1 MYGGKF
7 AFQKLVM
14 ARKFTIFPLFYFVLE
29 GKFQA
34 QPPRGGLYSEGRFNR
49 GSFALQFCGGSFS
62 EFYGIFKPREAAYQ
76 SVFFYVINNMRV
88 AESERRNLNLKNP
101 QVWC

>member
-29 GKFQA
+29 GKFQVQA
-34 QPPRGGLYSEGRFNR
+34 RRGAYIQR
-49 GSFALQFCGGSFS
+49 GD
-62 EFYGIFKPREAAYQ
+62 
-76 SVFFYVINNMRV
+76 
-88 AESERRNLNLKNP
+88 
-101 QVWC
+101 